1 MPADG
6 SLRGYAMTAR
16 EENRKAR
23 LDKESRTKIAL
34 TATAGAVN
42 LALGVVKLYAGVF
55 TNSISIIG
63 DGINNFGD
71 VFANAGATAGFA
83 VENRKPSAKFPF
95 GYGRVEYVVAFLMS
109 IVVVVVGC
117 VFAYSALDR
126 FFYRQIVT
134 FAWTQFWI
142 VFATVFVKA
151 ALAVVFGLVYKKI
164 PSEVLKAQ
172 QIDSILDSLVTVFAL
187 LGLFLY
193 RYISFPVDAVIAL
206 VISVMLIAA
215 GVKLLASSFA
225 RLMNARDDLRTDGL
239 VRLAKAQEGVLDAT
253 ARVYDFGRNCAEANV
268 GLSFSDAVAEE
279 DRKRIEAKIAAVAAN
294 KGIKVT
300 FVGYEAPDAADGG
313 EGEDGRERE
322 ARDDAVASPPDG
334 KEEK

>member
-1 MPADG
+1 MSAGG
-6 SLRGYAMTAR
+6 SPRGYAMTTRQKDA
-16 EENRKAR
+16 KAR

-42 LALGVVKLYAGVF
+42 LALGIVKLYAGVF
-55 TNSISIIG
+55 THSISIIG

-71 VFANAGATAGFA
+71 VFSNAGATVGFA
-83 VENRKPSAKFPF
+83 VENRKPSERFPF

-109 IVVVVVGC
+109 IIVVVVGC

-134 FAWTQFWI
+134 FAWAQFWL
-142 VFATVFVKA
+142 VFATVFVKIG
-151 ALAVVFGLVYKKI
+151 LAVLFGLLHKKI

-215 GVKLLASSFA
+215 GVKLLVSSFA

-239 VRLAKAQEGVLDAT
+239 VRLAKAQRGVLDAT
-253 ARVYDFGRNCAEANV
+253 ARVYDFGRNRAEANV
-268 GLSFSDAVAEE
+268 GLSFSDEVGEE
-279 DRKRIEAKIAAVAAN
+279 DKNLVREKIAAVAAN

-300 FVGYEAPDAADGG
+300 FVGYEAPVAADGG
-313 EGEDGRERE
+313 EGEDGEE
-322 ARDDAVASPPDG
+322 STARDDADAAPTDA